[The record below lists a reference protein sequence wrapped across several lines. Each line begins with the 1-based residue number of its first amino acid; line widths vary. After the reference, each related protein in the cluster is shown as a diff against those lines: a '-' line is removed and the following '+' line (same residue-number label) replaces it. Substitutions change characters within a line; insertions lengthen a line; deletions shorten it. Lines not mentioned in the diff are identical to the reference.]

1 MNFMKWFI
9 SLRYQIGRTFFQKQ
23 SIGLHKFDV
32 MQSNSL
38 KGIIRVVL
46 LLQVWGLISL
56 NVAAQNNKKE
66 EKLFEEAKN
75 AYSSKSY
82 NVAIEKCTRIIANN
96 SKSYDAH
103 LLLADIYGEID
114 SVNLE
119 IQHLTKAKEIA
130 ARPVIDFRLGEAYYK
145 KADYSE
151 ALIYYNVYSIDT
163 LIPEKRQFLL
173 ACKIASCQFAIHSIE
188 NPVEFEPRNMGDQ
201 VNSEYDE
208 YWPTP
213 SLDGKKLVFTR
224 LIKGNGQMTQEDF
237 YIADLDS
244 AEAKNS
250 EPITEVNT
258 PDNEG
263 AQTLSADS
271 KILFF
276 TACNRRDGLGGC
288 DIYFSRFVNGKWSK
302 PANAGN
308 VLNSTAWEG
317 QPSFSSDNKYLY
329 FSSSRPDGKGN
340 KDIWRAEFKGF
351 SEIGTP
357 QFKTPVNLGAEINT
371 TGNEISPFIH
381 ANGRNFY
388 FASDTQIGM
397 GGFDL
402 FTAEIDEFG
411 KISGMKNMGYP
422 INTVKDELGLTIC
435 SIGQTAYFSSA
446 RVADKGLD
454 IFAFNLD
461 RGLRPT
467 PVSYVKAKITD
478 KKSRKA
484 IQADIELINL
494 SYSPPQRRIENAD
507 EHGEVTLALPLQRN
521 YSFNVS
527 QPGYLFY
534 SRSILLKDSSSIVDP
549 FVLAIELESIE
560 VGAKMELYNIYY
572 ETDSFRILPQSEP
585 ELVKL
590 VAFMK
595 NNADLKVQ
603 IQGHTDSTGSAERN
617 QKLSELRAISVV
629 EYLVKNGIDKN
640 RLESAGF
647 GDKVP
652 VADNAT
658 EEGRRQNR
666 RTTVKIL
673 GT

>member
-1 MNFMKWFI
+1 ME
-9 SLRYQIGRTFFQKQ
+9 Y
-23 SIGLHKFDV
+23 KFEF
-32 MQSNSL
+32 
-38 KGIIRVVL
+38 
-46 LLQVWGLISL
+46 GLIMLKINLL
-56 NVAAQNNKKE
+56 NQKGFSRFIFGVSVLMFFMNCQTFAQTDKKL
-66 EKLFEEAKN
+66 EKQFEEAKT
-75 AYSSKSY
+75 AFSSKNYSQS
-82 NVAIEKCTRIIANN
+82 IEKCTRILTENPGFR
-96 SKSYDAH
+96 DAH
-103 LLLADIYGEID
+103 LLLADIYSEID

-119 IQHLTKAKEIA
+119 IQHLTKANEIA
-130 ARPVIDFRLGEAYYK
+130 AQPVIAFRLGEAYYK

-151 ALIYYNVYSIDT
+151 ALLNYNEYSKSKT
-163 LIPEKRQFLL
+163 IPEKRQFLL
-173 ACKIASCQFAIHSIE
+173 ACKIASCQFAISSIE
-188 NPVEFEPRNMGDQ
+188 NPVEFDPQNMGDQ

-224 LIKGNGQMTQEDF
+224 LLKGDGLMAQEDF
-237 YIADLDS
+237 YVADLDS
-244 AEAKNS
+244 MESKNAQ
-250 EPITEVNT
+250 PLTDVNT
-258 PDNEG
+258 HDNEG

-276 TACNRRDGLGGC
+276 TACNRRDGLGSC

-308 VLNSTAWEG
+308 VLNSSAWEG

-329 FSSSRPDGKGN
+329 FSSSRSGGKGS

-351 SEIGTP
+351 SEMGTP
-357 QFKTPVNLGAEINT
+357 IFKAPENLGGAINS

-388 FASDTQIGM
+388 FASDTHVGM
-397 GGFDL
+397 GGYDL

-411 KISGMKNMGYP
+411 NILGMKNMGYP
-422 INTVKDELGLTIC
+422 INTNKDELGLTIS
-435 SIGQTAYFSSA
+435 SIGETAYFSSA

-454 IFAFNLD
+454 IFSFNLT

-467 PVSYVKAKITD
+467 PVSYVKAKVTD

-484 IQADIELINL
+484 VQADIDLINL
-494 SYSPPQRRIENAD
+494 SYSPPQSRIEHAD
-507 EHGEVTLALPLQRN
+507 EKGEITLALPLQRN

-527 QPGYLFY
+527 HPGYLFY
-534 SRSILLKDSSSIVDP
+534 SKSILLKDSTSLVNP
-549 FVLAIELESIE
+549 FALAIELEPIE

-585 ELVKL
+585 ELGKL
-590 VAFMK
+590 VAFLQ
-595 NNADLKVQ
+595 NNSGLKVQ
-603 IQGHTDSTGSAERN
+603 IQGHTDSSGSAERN
-617 QKLSELRAISVV
+617 QKLSELRASSVV
-629 EYLVKNGIDKN
+629 EYLVNHGVARN
-640 RLESAGF
+640 RLQSEGF

-666 RTTVKIL
+666 RTTVKIT
-673 GT
+673 GN